1 MNTKSKLSQELIK
14 NREKVYSVAC
24 ILLIVDQ
31 LVKLLIR
38 SKMSLM
44 DEIVIIPHF
53 FSLYYVENTG
63 AAFILFSGATV
74 VLVVLGIGVL
84 AIFHLFVLSDEV
96 MHKWKKIGLGMVIG
110 GIVGNLVD
118 RILYGA
124 VIDYLSFDFFGYSFP
139 IFNIADIGITIGF
152 LILVIDIFRGDDNEF
167 RNRSNRKRKKN

>member
-1 MNTKSKLSQELIK
+1 MNKKSKLSQELIK

-63 AAFILFSGATV
+63 AAFSFFSGATV

-84 AIFHLFVLSDEV
+84 AFLHLFVLSDEV
-96 MHKWKKIGLGMVIG
+96 MHKWKK
-110 GIVGNLVD
+110 
-118 RILYGA
+118 
-124 VIDYLSFDFFGYSFP
+124 
-139 IFNIADIGITIGF
+139 
-152 LILVIDIFRGDDNEF
+152 
-167 RNRSNRKRKKN
+167 

>member
-1 MNTKSKLSQELIK
+1 MVKKNKLSKQLIK

-24 ILLIVDQ
+24 VLLIIDQ

-44 DEIVIIPHF
+44 DELVIIPHF
-53 FSLYYVENTG
+53 FSLFYIENTG
-63 AAFILFSGATV
+63 AAFSLFSGATI
-74 VLVVLGIGVL
+74 VLVVLGICVL
-84 AIFHLFVLSDEV
+84 AFLHLYVLSDEV
-96 MHKWKKIGLGMVIG
+96 MNKWKKIGLGMVIG

-167 RNRSNRKRKKN
+167 RNRSNRK